1 MKTSSKIILEDMKL
15 SNEFRFN
22 IELLDNDNLKKNLF
36 TIMSNLD
43 DFNNEKSK
51 ESDKLFTLETI
62 VNQFIEVTNAL
73 VNEYLFKKQVDLYKQ
88 KKTIDR
94 LKSFI
99 EVDRDNS
106 NLYEKNAFI
115 MRVSRLFA
123 IPTQ

>member
-51 ESDKLFTLETI
+51 ESNKL
-62 VNQFIEVTNAL
+62 AS
-73 VNEYLFKKQVDLYKQ
+73 EYLFKKQVIHQKQ
-88 KKTIDR
+88 QKTIER
-94 LKSFI
+94 LKAFI
-99 EVDRDNS
+99 EVDRENANKTS
-106 NLYEKNAFI
+106 NKSQSKEPSLSSKEKEI
-115 MRVSRLFA
+115 MRKLNL
-123 IPTQ
+123 